1 MTPEAALAI
10 TWKTPSILS
19 CSKDCDG
26 SPHLR
31 LVREML
37 TSTFGT
43 PRGHPKSKPFVDHV
57 FQFSYC
63 DGRIWFRNYQLV
75 DAVEHGSKDARRA
88 EKAGLASL
96 NLVEIGPRFVLN
108 PIIMFQG
115 SFGGPVTY
123 RNKDYVSPNTVRAQ
137 ERAAYGNSYAQRK
150 ASQKR
155 HKRHQEANPMPED
168 ELAGVFS

>member
-1 MTPEAALAI
+1 MR
-10 TWKTPSILS
+10 
-19 CSKDCDG
+19 D
-26 SPHLR
+26 
-31 LVREML
+31 ML
-37 TSTFGT
+37 TTTFGT

-63 DGRIWFRNYQLV
+63 DRRIWFRNYQLV

-88 EKAGLASL
+88 EKGGLDAL

-108 PIIMFQG
+108 PILMFQG

-123 RNKDYVSPNTVRAQ
+123 KNMHFVSPNAVRAE

-150 ASQKR
+150 AAQKR
-155 HKRHQEANPMPED
+155 HRRHVEANPLPED
-168 ELAGVFS
+168 ELTTVFS